1 MPRRLPERTRRVDR
15 RLRRSKRL
23 KFRSES
29 HPRVAPVREG
39 QEINVIIAKLGSR
52 GDGVAMVEGFPIFV
66 PKARVGEHL
75 KVKIAAVRGKFAIA
89 ERIG

>member
-23 KFRSES
+23 KFRSEPS
-29 HPRVAPVREG
+29 RVAPVWQG

-89 ERIG
+89 ERIE